1 MLVAVA
7 GGNLQGVEAAYLARK
22 AGWEILVIDRKPTV
36 AASGLCNSFAQ
47 LDMTSG
53 KDLAHVLN
61 GVDLVLPAL
70 ENDAA
75 LACLDRVTRNKGIP
89 FAFDPAAYAI
99 SSSKIKSE
107 QLFKRTGVPTP
118 ARWPTCKFPLIAKPD
133 RGSGSQGVKVFN
145 NKTALQ
151 DTIRRPTQEW
161 LIQEFI
167 PGPSYSLEVIGLP
180 GQYMTPQVTDLE
192 MDQEYDCKRVTAP
205 STLADALI
213 SKFEQLSLALADA
226 LNLKG
231 IMDVEVILHQ
241 NDLKVIEIDAR
252 LPSQTPATVYW
263 STGLNMLQLL
273 AELFLNKQM
282 RIQPDISHPYSV
294 IYEHVSVTSNM
305 LEIAGE
311 HIMSGTDALHV
322 YPDFFGADE
331 AITNYATGREDWVAT
346 LIIVE
351 KSREAVWDRRNR
363 IIADIRKKFNL
374 ESYRDSASQDKIQET
389 ARDQTDNC

>member
-7 GGNLQGVEAAYLARK
+7 GGNLQGVEAAYLSRK
-22 AGWEILVIDRKPTV
+22 AGWEVLVMDRKPIV

-47 LDMTSG
+47 LDITSS
-53 KDLAHVLN
+53 KDLTHVLN
-61 GVDLVLPAL
+61 GVDLVIPAL

-75 LACLDRVTRNKGIP
+75 LACLDRVTRSKGIP

-99 SSSKIKSE
+99 SSSKIKSF
-107 QLFKRTGVPTP
+107 QLFNRTAVSTP
-118 ARWPTCKFPLIAKPD
+118 SGWPTCKFPVIAKPNQ
-133 RGSGSQGVKVFN
+133 GSGSRGLKIFN

-151 DTIRRPTQEW
+151 DTIRLPAQEW

-180 GQYMTPQVTDLE
+180 GQYITPQVTDLAIDE
-192 MDQEYDCKRVTAP
+192 KYDCKRVTAP
-205 STLADALI
+205 SNLADALI
-213 SKFEQLSLALADA
+213 AKFEQLSLALADA

-231 IMDVEVILHQ
+231 IMDVEVILHENRLQ
-241 NDLKVIEIDAR
+241 VIEIDAR
-252 LPSQTPATVYW
+252 LPSQTPTTVYW

-273 AELFLNKQM
+273 AELFLNQRI
-282 RIQPDISHPYSV
+282 RIQPNISHPSSV
-294 IYEHVSVTSNM
+294 IYEHVSVASNI

-311 HIMSGTDALHV
+311 HIMSGTDALQV

-331 AITNYATGREDWVAT
+331 AITNYVTGRDDWVAT

-351 KSREAVWDRRNR
+351 KNREAAWDKRNR
-363 IIADIRKKFNL
+363 IIADIRKKFKL
-374 ESYRDSASQDKIQET
+374 AGYRDSAPQDY
-389 ARDQTDNC
+389 

>member
-1 MLVAVA
+1 VLVAVA

-61 GVDLVLPAL
+61 GVDLVIPAL

-118 ARWPTCKFPLIAKPD
+118 ARWHTCKFPLIAKPD

-351 KSREAVWDRRNR
+351 KSREAVWDKRNR